1 MKAKQKVV
9 ITAVSFGLLNVI
21 FLVVVVYVVLQGV
34 LEDRGQVLV
43 YKHELLQL
51 QEDEKSSR
59 ELEMFSTQYEGE
71 FVRFEDLLVDS
82 ETPIA
87 FFRFLD
93 ETADLFRLRIEKAPG
108 AVQHLKGDRW
118 PSFEIRLAGD
128 GVYPDVMAFL
138 QKIENGPYL
147 LEIKT
152 FTLTTEGRF
161 TNLESQGEVEFI
173 SSWKVF
179 TR

>member
-1 MKAKQKVV
+1 MKAKQKTF
-9 ITAVSFGLLNVI
+9 IAASSFGVFTVI
-21 FLVVVVYVVLQGV
+21 FLVVIVYTVIQGV

-43 YKHELLQL
+43 HKRELLQL
-51 QEDEKSSR
+51 QEYEKSSR
-59 ELEMFSTQYEGE
+59 ELEMFSAQYAGE
-71 FVRFEDLLVDS
+71 FLRLKNLLVDS

>member
-1 MKAKQKVV
+1 MKAKQKV
-9 ITAVSFGLLNVI
+9 IIAAVSFILLNVI
-21 FLVVVVYVVLQGV
+21 FLVVIVYTVLQGV
-34 LEDRGQVLV
+34 LEDRGQVV
-43 YKHELLQL
+43 THKYELLQL
-51 QEDEKSSR
+51 QEYEKGSR
-59 ELEMFSTQYEGE
+59 ELEMFSTQYAGE
-71 FVRFEDLLVDS
+71 FLQFESLLVDS
-82 ETPIA
+82 QTPIA

-93 ETADLFRLRIEKAPG
+93 NTANLFRLRIEKAPG

-118 PSFEIRLAGD
+118 PSFEIRLAGN
-128 GVYPDVMAFL
+128 GLYPDLMAFL

-152 FTLTTEGRF
+152 ITITGEGGF
-161 TNLESQGEVEFI
+161 IGLGSQGKVEFT